1 MKQSNMLVP
10 IANAVGKKV
19 LRRVTLLSIGGGLM
33 IPTRQKLIGKN
44 KVEEWKFPVGLDDR
58 VAVYINDIEVTETY
72 DQAVE
77 RLEREA

>member
-19 LRRVTLLSIGGGLM
+19 LRRVTLLSIGGGPM

-44 KVEEWKFPVGLDDR
+44 KVEERDTIWAKWVYLNGRLTSGTYEQV
-58 VAVYINDIEVTETY
+58 VA
-72 DQAVE
+72 
-77 RLEREA
+77 RLESEEKL